1 MNPANKKT
9 NRAIILLILSVVA
22 GMVFL
27 TPLLRFS
34 FYDQMRESLGMS
46 DVQIGTIGAVY
57 GAFNVITYPLSGILA
72 EKFSTKKMLLV
83 SAIGMAVVT
92 LWYATL
98 PGYIALLII
107 HAVYGVFS
115 VGTFWSPYLKAV
127 RELGSNEEQ
136 GRLYG
141 TSEALRGVAQTIVS
155 SLCLL
160 ALANIAS
167 ASTGFRVLLFIN
179 AAIFVLL
186 AIAVFIFV
194 PETKVEKKTLET
206 STTAEKKKTARDN
219 IVLKTLMNSSTWIC
233 IFVIACGYCLWHTT
247 NGYIGTYCTRVLHL
261 SNSMSSTISIIRSY
275 IIVFVAGISGGIIM
289 DKFKTKGQG
298 MMLAYAGIAISAAAI
313 IFTGKLGFICVIVTL
328 ILSYLTNVVKAT
340 YWSIL
345 GDAGV
350 PLEST
355 GMASGIISFIG
366 NTPEIFAPLIVSR
379 FITYGEKIGNVE
391 LGFNMMLVWC
401 VVWGVLGIGAGMI
414 LKKRKE
420 KLVSQE

>member
-1 MNPANKKT
+1 MAKKT
-9 NRAIILLILSVVA
+9 QEAPA
-22 GMVFL
+22 G
-27 TPLLRFS
+27 
-34 FYDQMRESLGMS
+34 
-46 DVQIGTIGAVY
+46 
-57 GAFNVITYPLSGILA
+57 
-72 EKFSTKKMLLV
+72 
-83 SAIGMAVVT
+83 
-92 LWYATL
+92 
-98 PGYIALLII
+98 
-107 HAVYGVFS
+107 
-115 VGTFWSPYLKAV
+115 
-127 RELGSNEEQ
+127 
-136 GRLYG
+136 
-141 TSEALRGVAQTIVS
+141 
-155 SLCLL
+155 
-160 ALANIAS
+160 
-167 ASTGFRVLLFIN
+167 
-179 AAIFVLL
+179 
-186 AIAVFIFV
+186 
-194 PETKVEKKTLET
+194 EKKNAVGE
-206 STTAEKKKTARDN
+206 N
-219 IVLKTLMNSSTWIC
+219 VVLKTLTNSSTWIC

-298 MMLAYAGIAISAAAI
+298 MMLAFIGIAISAAAI

-366 NTPEIFAPLIVSR
+366 NTPEIFAPLVVSR

-401 VVWGVLGIGAGMI
+401 VVWGILGVGAGFI
-414 LKKRKE
+414 LKRRKE
-420 KLVSQE
+420 KLVRMEQ